1 MKRRVFLRSLLCVAR
16 DKDKNGSGMSGG
28 MEAPW
33 QVKARTTSIIYETQ
47 LNFVEFVALF
57 RSFSLRA
64 RKDLRDLFG
73 QLAITC
79 RSQSDGS
86 LRDFNVRPPVLRQTS
101 DATPQRIGQF
111 LRRCVHFFFFFIFF
125 FFFEDRN

>member
-1 MKRRVFLRSLLCVAR
+1 
-16 DKDKNGSGMSGG
+16 MSGG

-33 QVKARTTSIIYETQ
+33 QVKARTTSIMYETQ

-86 LRDFNVRPPVLRQTS
+86 LRDFSIRPPVLRQTS
-101 DATPQRIGQF
+101 DATPQRIGS
-111 LRRCVHFFFFFIFF
+111 FFIFF
-125 FFFEDRN
+125 RN

>member
-1 MKRRVFLRSLLCVAR
+1 MLCVAR
-16 DKDKNGSGMSGG
+16 DKDKNGSDGIPGG
-28 MEAPW
+28 LEASPW
-33 QVKARTTSIIYETQ
+33 QMKARTTSIMYETQ

-86 LRDFNVRPPVLRQTS
+86 LRDFNIRPVVLRQTS
-101 DATPQRIGQF
+101 DATPQRIGK
-111 LRRCVHFFFFFIFF
+111 LI
-125 FFFEDRN
+125 EMELT

>member
-1 MKRRVFLRSLLCVAR
+1 M
-16 DKDKNGSGMSGG
+16 
-28 MEAPW
+28 
-33 QVKARTTSIIYETQ
+33 YETQ

-86 LRDFNVRPPVLRQTS
+86 LREFSMRPSVLRQTS
-101 DATPQRIGQF
+101 DATPQRIG
-111 LRRCVHFFFFFIFF
+111 LYIHKIMFFS
-125 FFFEDRN
+125 NKK

>member
-1 MKRRVFLRSLLCVAR
+1 
-16 DKDKNGSGMSGG
+16 MSGG
-28 MEAPW
+28 LEAPW
-33 QVKARTTSIIYETQ
+33 QVKARTTSIMYETQ

-111 LRRCVHFFFFFIFF
+111 NRLFYIKISIF
-125 FFFEDRN
+125 

>member
-1 MKRRVFLRSLLCVAR
+1 MLCVTR
-16 DKDKNGSGMSGG
+16 EKDKNGSGGVPGG
-28 MEAPW
+28 SEATW
-33 QVKARTTSIIYETQ
+33 QVKARTTSIMYETQ

-64 RKDLRDLFG
+64 RKDLRDLFI

-86 LRDFNVRPPVLRQTS
+86 LRDFSMRPAVLRQTS
-101 DATPQRIGQF
+101 DATPQRIGKS
-111 LRRCVHFFFFFIFF
+111 RIKINR
-125 FFFEDRN
+125 

>member
-1 MKRRVFLRSLLCVAR
+1 MTRE
-16 DKDKNGSGMSGG
+16 KDKNGSSPAPGVL
-28 MEAPW
+28 EAPW
-33 QVKARTTSIIYETQ
+33 QVKARATSIMYETQ

-86 LRDFNVRPPVLRQTS
+86 LRDFNMRPSVLRQTS
-101 DATPQRIGQF
+101 DATPQRIG
-111 LRRCVHFFFFFIFF
+111 
-125 FFFEDRN
+125 

>member
-1 MKRRVFLRSLLCVAR
+1 
-16 DKDKNGSGMSGG
+16 MSGG
-28 MEAPW
+28 LEAPW
-33 QVKARTTSIIYETQ
+33 QVKARTTSIMYETQ

-111 LRRCVHFFFFFIFF
+111 TLFYIKISIF
-125 FFFEDRN
+125 

>member
-1 MKRRVFLRSLLCVAR
+1 MFPFKRYLHSLLCVAR

-28 MEAPW
+28 VEAPW
-33 QVKARTTSIIYETQ
+33 QVKARATSIMYETQ

-111 LRRCVHFFFFFIFF
+111 QPLNIFDSKSNFI
-125 FFFEDRN
+125 